1 MEVIV
6 KIKWNKIKRLI
17 KISKREL
24 SIMKKNLPRKNLIVG
39 GLFVKG
45 TDGWWV
51 RKIMKGAVAVTSI
64 PSATTKRMLHYNK
77 SCIVDCSPIFAIL
90 HHWTNDAST
99 GYVLIYINQLIKM
112 RKFF

>member
-24 SIMKKNLPRKNLIVG
+24 SIMKKNLQRKNLIVG

-45 TDGWWV
+45 TDGWRV

-64 PSATTKRMLHYNK
+64 PSATAKRMLHYNK
-77 SCIVDCSPIFAIL
+77 TIAKV
-90 HHWTNDAST
+90 
-99 GYVLIYINQLIKM
+99 VLLIALQFSLFYIIEQMMPRQVMFWFI
-112 RKFF
+112 